1 MKYTVGALVCVFALL
16 ALGACAE
23 AQEYDTTTVYLIQ
36 QGNYTAGVD
45 YVYVDSVVVTAVDR
59 KATTYGFHV
68 QERDGGP
75 WSGILCYL
83 NADIPTVNEGD
94 LVAVKGLYQ
103 EYFYHSEID
112 LDNADVTLIQAD
124 YGMPDCELLSCND
137 LSFGAEVDG
146 DWAEKWEGVFIC
158 VDTVQVAAIGDYG
171 EWTVVEFHTHP
182 GENPDDD
189 SLRIDEKLIDPTMNP
204 PPLGDSLALIKGV
217 YAEEW
222 DNYRLWPRST
232 DDLVFMGPSP
242 GPNLVLA
249 YATSDSTCRA
259 HFDRDLN
266 KLSAEDEDNWSFDIG
281 PNIKQVIRLT
291 NPKICEITTTTHMV
305 NQLDSLVA
313 CEIYS
318 LEGYPMEGCQK
329 YGLVTGVAPIAYVQT
344 PAYPGTDSSQIEAEE
359 VTVTG
364 VVTSASQSFGGPF
377 FMQDGPGAWNGLYIY
392 YPAAAYALWD
402 SVTIAGVVDEYY
414 GITEIT
420 SVDYAVLHGNTP
432 KADWLSDVTPAMLSD
447 SATAEGYE
455 CVLVKMDSVY
465 VYTLL
470 DQYDEWDVGAGTD
483 TVHVGDFVNYAVPN
497 PPEYAYPGLGSLINI
512 TGCWREYYVYMLEPR
527 NQDDI
532 EFIDPCPA
540 GVRAG
545 DLAVPYL
552 HQNAPNPFASETVL
566 RFSLPSKM
574 KAKLAVYD
582 VSGRLVK
589 VVADG
594 VIEPGEHHV
603 NWNGKDAYGA
613 DASPGIYFYRLTT
626 PERTMQNKMVR
637 LR

>member
-1 MKYTVGALVCVFALL
+1 
-16 ALGACAE
+16 
-23 AQEYDTTTVYLIQ
+23 
-36 QGNYTAGVD
+36 
-45 YVYVDSVVVTAVDR
+45 
-59 KATTYGFHV
+59 
-68 QERDGGP
+68 
-75 WSGILCYL
+75 
-83 NADIPTVNEGD
+83 
-94 LVAVKGLYQ
+94 
-103 EYFYHSEID
+103 
-112 LDNADVTLIQAD
+112 
-124 YGMPDCELLSCND
+124 
-137 LSFGAEVDG
+137 
-146 DWAEKWEGVFIC
+146 
-158 VDTVQVAAIGDYG
+158 
-171 EWTVVEFHTHP
+171 
-182 GENPDDD
+182 
-189 SLRIDEKLIDPTMNP
+189 
-204 PPLGDSLALIKGV
+204 
-217 YAEEW
+217 
-222 DNYRLWPRST
+222 
-232 DDLVFMGPSP
+232 
-242 GPNLVLA
+242 
-249 YATSDSTCRA
+249 
-259 HFDRDLN
+259 
-266 KLSAEDEDNWSFDIG
+266 
-281 PNIKQVIRLT
+281 
-291 NPKICEITTTTHMV
+291 
-305 NQLDSLVA
+305 
-313 CEIYS
+313 
-318 LEGYPMEGCQK
+318 
-329 YGLVTGVAPIAYVQT
+329 
-344 PAYPGTDSSQIEAEE
+344 
-359 VTVTG
+359 
-364 VVTSASQSFGGPF
+364 
-377 FMQDGPGAWNGLYIY
+377 MQDGPGAWNGLYIY

-527 NQDDI
+527 GQDDI